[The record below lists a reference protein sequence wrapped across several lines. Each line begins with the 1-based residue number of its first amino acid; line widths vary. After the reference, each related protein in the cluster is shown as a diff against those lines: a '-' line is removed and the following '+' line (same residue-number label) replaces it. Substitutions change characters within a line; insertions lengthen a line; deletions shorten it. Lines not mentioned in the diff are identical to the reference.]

1 MQTPS
6 EACAHLFPF
15 MVAGGEGSELSA
27 LYQQVGAAMMAIHE
41 GRGDVGTLVRVAKSA
56 PIGGSID
63 QRLAFRMMVWLVT
76 YYTFFDKK
84 VRTRVLYISYY
95 PASNSTWQ

>member
-1 MQTPS
+1 MMP
-6 EACAHLFPF
+6 
-15 MVAGGEGSELSA
+15 GGEGSELSA

-41 GRGDVGTLVRVAKSA
+41 GRGDVGALMRVAKSP

-76 YYTFFDKK
+76 YYEFFDKK
-84 VRTRVLYISYY
+84 VCTCILYISIIPVLE
-95 PASNSTWQ
+95 PANVTVVI